1 MPSAALT
8 SHLSTEKQTDNSMK
22 KILITGHCGLVG
34 RHLWPSLL
42 AHGYAVSGLDVADS
56 SGDITDPA
64 ELVRALHG
72 CHGVVH
78 LAAVSR
84 VVWGQ
89 RNPELCWKTNAL
101 ASKALLNAVINSS
114 LKPWV
119 IVASSREVYGEAKR
133 LPVTEDAELT
143 PVNIYGK
150 AKLAME
156 QTALHAR
163 QAGINTAIV
172 RLANVYGCTLDH
184 VDRVLPAFCRNAAE
198 GLPLRIDGFEHLF
211 DFTHISDTV
220 AGLMKLVNLLETG
233 ERGVPPIHLL
243 PGIGTTLL
251 EAARM
256 AISSAGSASS
266 IIEAPSRNYD
276 VSRFVGDPSR
286 ASELLGWQAAIA
298 PQQGIAEL
306 VAAFMTQKVRAELV

>member
-1 MPSAALT
+1 MR
-8 SHLSTEKQTDNSMK
+8 

-34 RHLWPSLL
+34 RYLAPLLSARGFLLSSL
-42 AHGYAVSGLDVADS
+42 DTADS
-56 SGDITDPA
+56 SGDITRSADIEQA
-64 ELVRALHG
+64 VRG

-89 RNPELCWKTNAL
+89 RNPEVCWRTNAL
-101 ASKALLNAVINSS
+101 ASEALLNAAINSPHQ
-114 LKPWV
+114 PWV
-119 IVASSREVYGEAKR
+119 LVASSREVYGEAKQ
-133 LPVTEDAELT
+133 LPVSEDIALA

-156 QTALHAR
+156 QAAIKAR
-163 QAGINTAIV
+163 NGGINTAIV

-184 VDRVLPAFCRNAAE
+184 SDRVLPAFCRNAAE
-198 GLPLRIDGFEHLF
+198 GLPLRVDGFDHLF

-220 AGLMKLVNLLETG
+220 AGLIEIVGLLEAG
-233 ERGVPPIHLL
+233 EKGIPPIHLL

-251 EAARM
+251 EAAQM
-256 AISSAGSASS
+256 AVRSAGSHSA
-266 IIEAPSRNYD
+266 IIKAPSRNYD

-286 ASELLGWQAAIA
+286 AKALLGWQASI
-298 PQQGIAEL
+298 PPEQGIAQL
-306 VAAFMTQKVRAELV
+306 VTAFKQTTEVMDRV

>member
-1 MPSAALT
+1 
-8 SHLSTEKQTDNSMK
+8 MK
-22 KILITGHCGLVG
+22 KILVTGHCGLVG
-34 RHLWPSLL
+34 RHLWPLL
-42 AHGYAVSGLDVADS
+42 SARGYVLSGIDIADS

-64 ELVRALHG
+64 ELERALHG

-89 RNPELCWKTNAL
+89 RNPGLCWNTNAL
-101 ASKALLNAVINSS
+101 ASEALLSAAITSP

-133 LPVTEDAELT
+133 LPVTEDTELA
-143 PVNIYGK
+143 PVNFYGK

-156 QTALHAR
+156 QAALRAR
-163 QAGINTAIV
+163 LAGINTAVV

-184 VDRVLPAFCRNAAE
+184 ADRVLPAFCRNAAE
-198 GLPLRIDGFEHLF
+198 GLPLRVDGLEHLF

-220 AGLMKLVNLLETG
+220 AGLMKVVSLLEAG

-251 EAARM
+251 EAAQI
-256 AISSAGSASS
+256 AIHCAKSASS
-266 IIEAPSRNYD
+266 IIEAPPRNYD
-276 VSRFVGDPSR
+276 VSRFVGDSSR
-286 ASELLGWQAAIA
+286 ARELLGWQAAIA
-298 PQQGIAEL
+298 PQEGIAKL
-306 VAAFMTQKVRAELV
+306 VAAFTKQMVRTVLV

>member
-1 MPSAALT
+1 M
-8 SHLSTEKQTDNSMK
+8 Q

-34 RHLWPSLL
+34 RHLAPLL
-42 AHGYAVSGLDVADS
+42 SASGYTVVGIDIADGT
-56 SGDITDPA
+56 GDITRAVD
-64 ELVRALHG
+64 LVRALQD

-89 RNPELCWKTNAL
+89 RNPDLCWQTNTL
-101 ASKALLNAVINSS
+101 ASEALLKAAINSP

-119 IVASSREVYGEAKR
+119 LVASSREVYGEAKS
-133 LPVTEDAELT
+133 LPVTEDAELV

-156 QTALHAR
+156 QAAMQAR
-163 QAGINTAIV
+163 EAGINTAVV
-172 RLANVYGCTLDH
+172 RLANVYGCTKDH

-198 GLPLRIDGFEHLF
+198 GLALRVDGFEHLF

-220 AGLMKLVNLLETG
+220 AGLMQLVALLEEG
-233 ERGVPPIHLL
+233 ERGIPAIHLL

-251 EAARM
+251 EAAQM
-256 AISSAGSASS
+256 AVRSAGSDSV
-266 IIEAPSRNYD
+266 IVQAPSRNYD
-276 VSRFVGDPSR
+276 VSRFIGDPSR
-286 ASELLGWQAAIA
+286 AKALLGWQAAIR
-298 PQQGIAEL
+298 PEQGIAQL
-306 VAAFMTQKVRAELV
+306 VAAFKQQIEVPEPV

>member
-1 MPSAALT
+1 MR
-8 SHLSTEKQTDNSMK
+8 

-34 RHLWPSLL
+34 RHLAPLL
-42 AHGYAVSGLDVADS
+42 NASGYTVVGIDIADGT
-56 SGDITDPA
+56 GDITRVVD
-64 ELVRALHG
+64 LVRALQD

-89 RNPELCWKTNAL
+89 RNPDLCWQTNTL
-101 ASKALLNAVINSS
+101 ASEALLKAAINSP

-119 IVASSREVYGEAKR
+119 LVASSREVYGEAKS
-133 LPVTEDAELT
+133 LPVAEDAELV

-156 QTALHAR
+156 QAAMQAR
-163 QAGINTAIV
+163 EAGINTAVV
-172 RLANVYGCTLDH
+172 RLANVYGCTKDH

-198 GLPLRIDGFEHLF
+198 GLSLRVDGFEHLF

-220 AGLMKLVNLLETG
+220 AGLMRLVALLEEG
-233 ERGVPPIHLL
+233 ERGIPAIHLL

-251 EAARM
+251 EAAQM
-256 AISSAGSASS
+256 AVRSACSDSV
-266 IIEAPSRNYD
+266 IVQAPSRNYD
-276 VSRFVGDPSR
+276 VSRFTGDPSR
-286 ASELLGWQAAIA
+286 AKALLGWQAAIR
-298 PQQGIAEL
+298 PEQGIAQL
-306 VAAFMTQKVRAELV
+306 VAAFKQQIEVPEPV